1 MAYVSFDIDG
11 TLVDSTSRL
20 KLCYVNGFID
30 WDCFLDCS
38 KLHLDSPL
46 VNAIE
51 YANSLARRKLGILL
65 LTGRPERMR
74 QCTVKQLTGYGLL
87 GFVDL
92 IMRPND
98 NHDPDPVYKAQALA
112 KVLSKYPV
120 VVHFDDNPDT
130 VRAIRGIGVDAV
142 LV

>member
-11 TLVDSTSRL
+11 TLVDSTKRL
-20 KLCYVNGFID
+20 KLCYINGSVN
-30 WDCFLDCS
+30 WECFLDCG

-46 VNAIE
+46 VNTIE
-51 YANSLARRKLGILL
+51 YANSLNRRKLGVLL

-74 QCTVKQLTGYGLL
+74 QCTIRQLMDYGLM
-87 GFVDL
+87 GFIDL

-98 NHDPDPVYKAQALA
+98 NHDPDPVYKTQALA
-112 KVLSKYPV
+112 RVLSKYPV
-120 VVHFDDNPDT
+120 LVHFDDNPDT
-130 VRAIRGIGVDAV
+130 VKAIKGIGIDAV